1 MRQPTYT
8 HPLPAEFS

>member
-8 HPLPAEFS
+8 HQQCNN